1 MNNPIHGFVI
11 CHYCKTQ
18 IPEVTL
24 IFHYQK
30 EHPSELKQIKGY
42 LRVIDEKERLAR
54 EVL

>member
-1 MNNPIHGFVI
+1 MNIII
-11 CHYCKTQ
+11 CRYCKAP

-30 EHPSELKQIKGY
+30 EHPSELKQIKNY
-42 LRVIDEKERLAR
+42 LSEVDDKERLAR